1 MSYNLMEFGGQ
12 STVILRA
19 ITDFTVN
26 DFEYKKDDV
35 VFLLKDVT
43 LDFSYHEKSSDVK
56 LGKQNQLFYD
66 ERHINTITIGETSLT
81 SNYLQLFCS
90 KIAENYTRTHV
101 EDVFVTDG
109 EMFLTNK
116 ITNNVIYI
124 LEHGS
129 YIVTINSDYNSISL
143 DAADLLDDGEY
154 TILYQEEMLKPSYDI
169 NNSSSIPYL
178 SMEIIGQGNLDKED
192 SKIYFF
198 IPKVSLLNRPDFSLT
213 RRVTTQNLTF
223 KVIQDIIKVSI

>member
-43 LDFSYHEKSSDVK
+43 LDFSYLEKSSDVK
-56 LGKQNQLFYD
+56 VGKQNQLFYD

-81 SNYLQLFCS
+81 SEYLQIFC
-90 KIAENYTRTHV
+90 KKTNETYTRTHV
-101 EDVFVTDG
+101 ENVFITGGV
-109 EMFLTNK
+109 MFLTNK
-116 ITNNVIYI
+116 ITNNEVYI
-124 LEHGS
+124 LEHGK
-129 YIVTINSDYNSISL
+129 YNITLNSEYNSATL
-143 DAADLLDDGEY
+143 DGANILEDGEY
-154 TILYQEEMLKPSYDI
+154 TALYQEELAQPSYDI
-169 NNSSSIPYL
+169 NDSSSIPYL
-178 SMEIIGQGNLDKED
+178 SMEVIGQGNLDKED

-198 IPKVSLLNRPDFSLT
+198 IPKVSLLNRPDFSLA